1 MIRVYGI
8 KNCDTCRKAIKWLEA
23 HNADYEFR
31 DVRDKPMT
39 RSLIDNWTGQ
49 LGWEPLVN
57 RRSTTWRGFGSAAR
71 EALDGG
77 TVAAT
82 LLAHPTLMKRPVFV
96 KDDDIQIGFDE
107 ATLAEWL

>member
-49 LGWEPLVN
+49 LGWELLVN
-57 RRSTTWRGFGSAAR
+57 RRSTTWRGLVAPRVRRSTAAPWPQR
-71 EALDGG
+71 CW
-77 TVAAT
+77 
-82 LLAHPTLMKRPVFV
+82 HIRR
-96 KDDDIQIGFDE
+96 
-107 ATLAEWL
+107 